1 MLLLFTKF
9 SKCNKIIMTLIRSR
23 SSIIHLFCRFGSS
36 MQIIGSAVWDS
47 RVAGPRII
55 GGTPLTGPHISH
67 SGLVPKIAHLWFRAK
82 LGLPLQNM
90 KPVIDHEFCKKK
102 KSYYSFAAVARRLLK
117 TSLEILPM
125 SWKTNRKVLMPLTH
139 ITVFKNHQ
147 KCLISKTL
155 PNNFLNFFFKTKR
168 CLLCSHC

>member
-1 MLLLFTKF
+1 
-9 SKCNKIIMTLIRSR
+9 
-23 SSIIHLFCRFGSS
+23 

-155 PNNFLNFFFKTKR
+155 SDNFHIFYSKVNVA
-168 CLLCSHC
+168 CSAI